1 MNMQTIQIMILL
13 LDSFIKLAPWRIVT
27 ETMDRIGCSASE
39 GLARSLVVIV
49 AACAGFCA
57 LPTAS
62 IFGPLLL
69 IGYVGAAN
77 FIAYATGQSAV
88 QPNPVRI
95 LPWRD
100 GVERALATRP
110 AIAHTVAVRKPIH
123 LTERG
128 VFHA

>member
-39 GLARSLVVIV
+39 SLARSLVVIA
-49 AACAGFCA
+49 AACAGLCV

-62 IFGPLLL
+62 IFGLLLL
-69 IGYVGAAN
+69 IGYVGAAIS
-77 FIAYATGQSAV
+77 FAYTNGRSAV

-110 AIAHTVAVRKPIH
+110 
-123 LTERG
+123 
-128 VFHA
+128 